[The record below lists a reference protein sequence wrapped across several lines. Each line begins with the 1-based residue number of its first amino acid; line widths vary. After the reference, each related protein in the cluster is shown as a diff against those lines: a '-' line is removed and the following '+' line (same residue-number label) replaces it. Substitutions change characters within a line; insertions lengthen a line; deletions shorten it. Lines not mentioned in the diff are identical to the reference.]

1 MTSARGWPSAPDA
14 EFPAEQKRLLARAR
28 RLEWWSLGFTASAA
42 LVLYVTMGSSQAMRT
57 SFFEDVVS
65 LVPAG
70 AFLLASRIAM
80 RPPGRRYPYGTHSAI
95 SIGYLT
101 AALALVTM
109 GSFLLIEA
117 VIKIASGTR
126 TTIGGM
132 TLLGQTVWAGWPMLV
147 ALVYSGVPSV
157 IFGHMKMRIAPQLH
171 DKILFADAKM
181 MKADW
186 MAELATACGV
196 IGIGLGFWWA
206 DPLAALLVSLDILH
220 DGVSNVARAV
230 TDLIKERPKKTDGSG
245 FEPLPEE
252 VAAFLRSLDWVEDA
266 EVRMREDGHVFFG
279 EAYVIPRAADCLT
292 ENIEKAVQ
300 KAKSLNWRLH
310 DLVIMPVR
318 RLPETPGP
326 AVGLLPQSKPTA
338 D

>member
-1 MTSARGWPSAPDA
+1 MTSARGWPLAPKA
-14 EFPAEQKRLLARAR
+14 EFPPEQKRLLARAR
-28 RLEWWSLGFTASAA
+28 RLEWWSLSYTASTA
-42 LVLYVTMGSSQAMRT
+42 LLLYVTMGSSQAMRT
-57 SFFEDVVS
+57 SFFEDIIS
-65 LVPAG
+65 MVPVC
-70 AFLLASRIAM
+70 AFLAASAIAM
-80 RPPGRRYPYGTHSAI
+80 RSPSRRCPYGTHSVI

-126 TTIGGM
+126 TTIGGV
-132 TLLGQTVWAGWPMLV
+132 TLFGHTVWAGWPMLV
-147 ALVYSGVPSV
+147 ALVYACVPSA
-157 IFGHMKMRIAPQLH
+157 ILGHMKMKIAPRLH

-186 MAELATACGV
+186 MTALATALGV

-206 DPLAALLVSLDILH
+206 DPLAALLVSLDIVH
-220 DGVSNVARAV
+220 DGVANVGRAV

-252 VAAFLRSLDWVEDA
+252 VAEFLRSLDWVEDA
-266 EVRMREDGHVFFG
+266 SVRLREDGHVFFG
-279 EAYVIPRAADCLT
+279 EGYVIPRTTDHIT
-292 ENIEKAVQ
+292 ENIEKAVRD
-300 KAKSLNWRLH
+300 AKSLNWRMY

-318 RLPETPGP
+318 RLPVTPGDNTTD
-326 AVGLLPQSKPTA
+326 QSP
-338 D
+338 